1 MDEIMK
7 VGVGKAKRLEE
18 IPFRLANVLD
28 TKATELLE
36 RLGNLLKLGTFRNR
50 AVEDERPVFLSWKP
64 FLKIQPRSHHWNVM
78 QAALPLS
85 KIYKVCSHL
94 PHLPSLHLPVMD
106 LQSWRLPPPR
116 QWAATS
122 RGGLETLE
130 ILGSKTKPD
139 PTSCPAPGDSPSHMR
154 LRPAMCWGP
163 GRGKASEIS
172 LFFLH
177 PPATTLSFI
186 FYSLMTW
193 SFFRSNQ
200 SQYNASP
207 WMFVM
212 TATMMRNMA
221 KIIISFHHVRFYFVL
236 FLVQI
241 AVAEDLFPWTR
252 VFRLSLSLHTLTHLF
267 FLFPQRPLDTLK
279 SVLLD
284 SILVSYLVCLPFLP
298 SRFLLISHKES
309 VSRQTSVTE

>member
-1 MDEIMK
+1 M
-7 VGVGKAKRLEE
+7 G
-18 IPFRLANVLD
+18 
-28 TKATELLE
+28 
-36 RLGNLLKLGTFRNR
+36 
-50 AVEDERPVFLSWKP
+50 
-64 FLKIQPRSHHWNVM
+64 
-78 QAALPLS
+78 
-85 KIYKVCSHL
+85 
-94 PHLPSLHLPVMD
+94 
-106 LQSWRLPPPR
+106 LQSWRLPPPC
-116 QWAATS
+116 QWADTS

-139 PTSCPAPGDSPSHMR
+139 PRSCPTPGDSPSHMG
-154 LRPAMCWGP
+154 LRTTMYWGP
-163 GRGKASEIS
+163 GRGKTSEIS

-207 WMFVM
+207 WVFVM
-212 TATMMRNMA
+212 RATMKRNTA
-221 KIIISFHHVRFYFVL
+221 KIIISFHRIRFYFVL

-241 AVAEDLFPWTR
+241 AVAEDLFPGAR
-252 VFRLSLSLHTLTHLF
+252 VFPLSLSLHTLTHLF
-267 FLFPQRPLDTLK
+267 FLFPRRPFDTLK

-284 SILVSYLVCLPFLP
+284 SILVSYLVFLPFLP